1 MEALGIRT
9 GPVAWKRP
17 PPKPENFIAR
27 NKTLIK
33 DISRK
38 QGLIKASAKP
48 VPQRRKPTR
57 PYAAAQQLRPQEVSP
72 PREAEDSVLV
82 SKRYLEE
89 LLSFKVHNS
98 AVLPARA
105 DPNPS
110 TVAVPS
116 SNSRVEVDSTREN
129 ARAAGGPTYCRGKA
143 PSSSV
148 VVEYDVSEV
157 PGLGRHEVGAVRR
170 CVRVCMCM
178 RLHVRVCVC
187 VCACLPACLQCVSH
201 PSASIGCVQFIGLE
215 SG

>member
-1 MEALGIRT
+1 METLGIRT
-9 GPVAWKRP
+9 GPLTWKRP

-38 QGLIKASAKP
+38 QGLIKTSAKP

-57 PYAAAQQLRPQEVSP
+57 PYATAQRRIPKEVSP

-98 AVLPARA
+98 AALPARA

-129 ARAAGGPTYCRGKA
+129 AQAAGGPTYCRGKA

-148 VVEYDVSEV
+148 VVEYDTSDI
-157 PGLGRHEVGAVRR
+157 PGLGRHEVCAVG
-170 CVRVCMCM
+170 V
-178 RLHVRVCVC
+178 HVY
-187 VCACLPACLQCVSH
+187 VCACMCVCMRACLPVCSVSLI
-201 PSASIGCVQFIGLE
+201 PLPQ
-215 SG
+215 